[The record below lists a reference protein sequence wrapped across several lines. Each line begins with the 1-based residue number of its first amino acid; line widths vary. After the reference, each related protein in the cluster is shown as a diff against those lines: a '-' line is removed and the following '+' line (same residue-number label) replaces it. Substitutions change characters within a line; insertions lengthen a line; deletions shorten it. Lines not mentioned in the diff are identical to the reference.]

1 MIIFSNTFIT
11 AFWLPLAVGLIIFAL
26 TYLTQKPS
34 LQFNNLVI
42 NPNLIIVNIEKTIYI
57 KDKDTQSTAKGNN
70 SEVFMWVILGGLFLL
85 IPFYTKYQIQILESF
100 LGLTSLLFFFYS
112 LSLLRAYNGNFFR
125 NPTWLVFLIGI
136 FVCFFIVIAD
146 AYFCLNPTYHLNNYS
161 NLQFVA
167 TKDGVQG
174 LIKVYGI
181 KGIGFIIYQMLGFLF
196 LAISYFY
203 MTISLIYFYSIVTIE
218 QSNSRF
224 SLFLIKT
231 FHKYCKKPIPN
242 TVFLIVMNIVSFLLI
257 SGFIF
262 KWIVN

>member
-34 LQFNNLVI
+34 LQSNNLII
-42 NPNLIIVNIEKTIYI
+42 NPSLTIVNIEKTIYI
-57 KDKDTQSTAKGNN
+57 KDKETQSTSKENN

-85 IPFYTKYQIQILESF
+85 IPFYTKYQIQILETF

-112 LSLLRAYNGNFFR
+112 LSVLRAYNGNFFR

-136 FVCFFIVIAD
+136 LVCFFIVIAD

-161 NLQFVA
+161 SLQFVA
-167 TKDGVQG
+167 TKSGIQG
-174 LIKVYGI
+174 LIKEYGI
-181 KGIGFIIYQMLGFLF
+181 KGIGFIIYQMIGFLF

-231 FHKYCKKPIPN
+231 FHRYCKKPIPN
-242 TVFLIVMNIVSFLLI
+242 TIFLVIMNVLSFLLI